1 MNVHVV
7 DGTYELFRHFFAMP
21 PRSDIEGKEVGA
33 LLGVTHSIVSLLRD
47 GATHVGVATDHVV
60 ESFRNQM
67 YAGYK
72 SGEGI
77 DPKLWRQF
85 HPLEDAL
92 RALGVIVWPMVDQEA
107 DDGLAAAAIRAH
119 SAPGVERVFICTPD
133 KDLAQ
138 CVRGDS
144 IVQFDRRQGI
154 VRNEQG
160 IVEKF
165 GVLPGS
171 IPDFLAVVGDA
182 ADGFPGVP
190 RWGEKSSARVLSRY
204 EHLEDIPQEVAQWD
218 FELRG
223 AAGLAK
229 SLRDH
234 WDEAL
239 LFRDLA
245 TLRSD
250 AYVFDD
256 VDELRWKGPT
266 AEFADVCQQ
275 LGATDLAEE
284 VARIKPVEV
293 RPA

>member
-1 MNVHVV
+1 MNVHAV

-21 PRSDIEGKEVGA
+21 SRSDRDGNEVSA
-33 LLGVTHSIVSLLRD
+33 LLGVTSSIVSLLRE

-60 ESFRNQM
+60 ESFRNHM

-77 DPKLWRQF
+77 EPELWRQF

-92 RALGVIVWPMVDQEA
+92 RALGVVVWPMVDQEA
-107 DDGLAAAAIRAH
+107 DDGLAAAAMRA
-119 SAPGVERVFICTPD
+119 SAVPEVQRVFICTPD

-144 IVQFDRRQGI
+144 IVQFDRRQEI
-154 VRNEQG
+154 MRDEQG

-165 GVLPGS
+165 GVLPTS

-204 EHLEDIPQEVAQWD
+204 EHLEAIPQDVAQWD
-218 FELRG
+218 IDVRG
-223 AAGLAK
+223 AAGLAT
-229 SLRDH
+229 SLREH
-234 WDEAL
+234 WDDAL

-245 TLRSD
+245 TLRTD
-250 AYVFDD
+250 ADVFED
-256 VDELRWKGPT
+256 VEELRWKGPT
-266 AEFADVCQQ
+266 EEFDSVCEQ
-275 LGATDLAEE
+275 LGATDLKEQ
-284 VARIKPVEV
+284 VAALTVTD
-293 RPA
+293 

>member
-1 MNVHVV
+1 MNVHAV

-21 PRSDIEGKEVGA
+21 SRSDRDGNEVGA
-33 LLGVTHSIVSLLRD
+33 LLGVTSSIVSLLRE

-60 ESFRNQM
+60 ESFRNHM

-77 DPKLWRQF
+77 DPELWRQF

-92 RALGVIVWPMVDQEA
+92 RALGVVVWPMVDQEA
-107 DDGLAAAAIRAH
+107 DDGLAAAAMRA
-119 SAPGVERVFICTPD
+119 SAVPEVQRVFICTPD

-144 IVQFDRRQGI
+144 IVQFDRRQEI
-154 VRNEQG
+154 MRDEQG

-165 GVLPGS
+165 GVLPTS

-204 EHLEDIPQEVAQWD
+204 EHLEAIPQDVAQWD
-218 FELRG
+218 IDVRG
-223 AAGLAK
+223 AAGLAT
-229 SLRDH
+229 SLREH

-245 TLRSD
+245 TLRTD
-250 AYVFDD
+250 ADVFED
-256 VDELRWKGPT
+256 VEELRWKGPT
-266 AEFADVCQQ
+266 EEFGAVCEQ
-275 LGATDLAEE
+275 LGATDLKEQ
-284 VARIKPVEV
+284 VAALTVTD
-293 RPA
+293 